1 MDNMVYVTV
10 QGDTFDSIAF
20 EYYTDEKLAS
30 VIIEAN
36 PEYADTLI
44 FDEEAELSIPV
55 IEEEEETP
63 STAPPWRK

>member
-20 EYYTDEKLAS
+20 EYYTDEKLAG